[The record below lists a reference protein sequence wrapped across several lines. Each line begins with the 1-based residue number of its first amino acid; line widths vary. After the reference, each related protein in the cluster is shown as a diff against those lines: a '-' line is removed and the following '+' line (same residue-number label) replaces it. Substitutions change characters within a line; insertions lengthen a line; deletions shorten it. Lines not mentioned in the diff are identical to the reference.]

1 LEAVE
6 VWDDQHRLLGTFPSA
21 IVMDVLLHHLRG
33 ALLAG
38 AVRDALAALPAPEP
52 LLADPPTRKPL
63 LGMNGRRLR
72 GVKPT

>member
-1 LEAVE
+1 LDAVE

-38 AVRDALAALPAPEP
+38 AVREALAALPVPEP
-52 LLADPPTRKPL
+52 ILADPPLRKPL
-63 LGMNGRRLR
+63 RAVNGRRLR